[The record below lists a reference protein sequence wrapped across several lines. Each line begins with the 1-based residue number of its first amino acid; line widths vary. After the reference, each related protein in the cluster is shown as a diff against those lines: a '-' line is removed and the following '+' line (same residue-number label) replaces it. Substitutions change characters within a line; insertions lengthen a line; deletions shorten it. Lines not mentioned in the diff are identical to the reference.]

1 MDQSLFLIVIIVAFA
16 AFMFYSSRKRK
27 KQQADLQT
35 KMVPGARVMLSF
47 GLYGTLLS
55 VDDEKVTADVEIAPG
70 TVVTVHRQTLSRVV
84 DDNASDVETAVV
96 AEDATAA
103 EPVLDL
109 GSDKRSADVRAADDR
124 RVDPEFGERIDS
136 ADPDTAK
143 RKTED

>member
-27 KQQADLQT
+27 KQQAELQT

-84 DDNASDVETAVV
+84 DDNGSDVETTVV
-96 AEDATAA
+96 AEDEAA
-103 EPVLDL
+103 APKPVAELNGEPVY
-109 GSDKRSADVRAADDR
+109 GE
-124 RVDPEFGERIDS
+124 RVDET
-136 ADPDTAK
+136 DPNK

>member
-1 MDQSLFLIVIIVAFA
+1 MGQEVILIVIVVAFA
-16 AFMFYSSRKRK
+16 AFMFYNSRKRK
-27 KQQADLQT
+27 KQQGELAT

-84 DDNASDVETAVV
+84 DESASDIETTATPEDEPTAPKPV
-96 AEDATAA
+96 AELNG
-103 EPVLDL
+103 EPIY
-109 GSDKRSADVRAADDR
+109 
-124 RVDPEFGERIDS
+124 GERTTD
-136 ADPDTAK
+136 ADTDAAK

>member
-1 MDQSLFLIVIIVAFA
+1 MDQSIFLIVIIIAFA

-27 KQQADLQT
+27 KQQAELQT
-35 KMVPGARVMLSF
+35 KMQPGARVMLSF

-84 DDNASDVETAVV
+84 DDNASDVDETVTTD
-96 AEDATAA
+96 DAAA
-103 EPVLDL
+103 APVLDL
-109 GSDKRSADVRAADDR
+109 GKDDR
-124 RVDPEFGERIDS
+124 RDEPEFGQRVEPTESD
-136 ADPDTAK
+136 AAK

>member
-84 DDNASDVETAVV
+84 DDNASDVETTVSPEDDAAAPKPV
-96 AEDATAA
+96 AELNG
-103 EPVLDL
+103 EPFY
-109 GSDKRSADVRAADDR
+109 GE
-124 RVDPEFGERIDS
+124 RVDET
-136 ADPDTAK
+136 DPNK

>member
-1 MDQSLFLIVIIVAFA
+1 MGQEVILIVIVVAFA
-16 AFMFYSSRKRK
+16 AFMFYNSRKRK
-27 KQQADLQT
+27 KQQGELAT

-84 DDNASDVETAVV
+84 DDSASDIETTATPEDEHKPV
-96 AEDATAA
+96 AELNG
-103 EPVLDL
+103 EPVY
-109 GSDKRSADVRAADDR
+109 GERADDA
-124 RVDPEFGERIDS
+124 EQ
-136 ADPDTAK
+136 TK

>member
-70 TVVTVHRQTLSRVV
+70 TIVTVHRQTLSRVV
-84 DDNASDVETAVV
+84 DDNASDVETTVV
-96 AEDATAA
+96 PEDDAA
-103 EPVLDL
+103 EPKPVAELN
-109 GSDKRSADVRAADDR
+109 GEPVYGE
-124 RVDPEFGERIDS
+124 RVDET
-136 ADPDTAK
+136 DPNK

>member
-1 MDQSLFLIVIIVAFA
+1 MGQEVILIVIVVAFA
-16 AFMFYSSRKRK
+16 AFMFYNSRKRK
-27 KQQADLQT
+27 KQQAELAD

-84 DDNASDVETAVV
+84 DDTASDIATTATPEDEPTASKPVVELNG
-96 AEDATAA
+96 
-103 EPVLDL
+103 EPVY
-109 GSDKRSADVRAADDR
+109 
-124 RVDPEFGERIDS
+124 GERLDQ
-136 ADPDTAK
+136 AETDAAK

>member
-84 DDNASDVETAVV
+84 DDNASDVETTVVPEDDAAAPKPV
-96 AEDATAA
+96 AELNG
-103 EPVLDL
+103 EPVY
-109 GSDKRSADVRAADDR
+109 GE
-124 RVDPEFGERIDS
+124 RVDET
-136 ADPDTAK
+136 DPNK

>member
-27 KQQADLQT
+27 KQQAELQT

-96 AEDATAA
+96 ADDTAVA
-103 EPVLDL
+103 GEPALDL
-109 GSDKRSADVRAADDR
+109 GADR
-124 RVDPEFGERIDS
+124 RTDPEFGERIEPTETD
-136 ADPDTAK
+136 ATK

>member
-1 MDQSLFLIVIIVAFA
+1 MGQEVILIVIVVAFA

-27 KQQADLQT
+27 KQQSELAT
-35 KMVPGARVMLSF
+35 KMVPGAKVMLSF

-84 DDNASDVETAVV
+84 DDTASDIQTATTPEDEPKPV
-96 AEDATAA
+96 AELNG
-103 EPVLDL
+103 EPVY
-109 GSDKRSADVRAADDR
+109 
-124 RVDPEFGERIDS
+124 GERIESTETD
-136 ADPDTAK
+136 ADAAK

>member
-27 KQQADLQT
+27 KQQAELQT

-84 DDNASDVETAVV
+84 DENASDVETAVV
-96 AEDATAA
+96 ADDDTAA
-103 EPVLDL
+103 PKPVAELNGEPVY
-109 GSDKRSADVRAADDR
+109 GE
-124 RVDPEFGERIDS
+124 RVDET
-136 ADPDTAK
+136 DPNK

>member
-1 MDQSLFLIVIIVAFA
+1 MGQEVILIVIVVAFA
-16 AFMFYSSRKRK
+16 AFMFYNSRKRK
-27 KQQADLQT
+27 KQQGELAT

-84 DDNASDVETAVV
+84 DDTASDIETTTAT
-96 AEDATAA
+96 ED
-103 EPVLDL
+103 EPKHVTELN
-109 GSDKRSADVRAADDR
+109 GEPIYGERADDA
-124 RVDPEFGERIDS
+124 EQ
-136 ADPDTAK
+136 AK

>member
-1 MDQSLFLIVIIVAFA
+1 MDQSIFLIVIIVAFA

-27 KQQADLQT
+27 KQQAELQT
-35 KMVPGARVMLSF
+35 KMQPGARVMLSF

-84 DDNASDVETAVV
+84 DDNASDIDETVTTD
-96 AEDATAA
+96 DAAA
-103 EPVLDL
+103 APVLDL
-109 GSDKRSADVRAADDR
+109 DKDDR
-124 RVDPEFGERIDS
+124 RDEPEFGQRVEPTESD
-136 ADPDTAK
+136 AAK

>member
-1 MDQSLFLIVIIVAFA
+1 MGQEVILIVIVVAFA
-16 AFMFYSSRKRK
+16 AFMFYNSRKRK
-27 KQQADLQT
+27 KQQGELAT

-84 DDNASDVETAVV
+84 DDTASDIETTT
-96 AEDATAA
+96 ATDDEVKHVTELNG
-103 EPVLDL
+103 EPIY
-109 GSDKRSADVRAADDR
+109 GERADDA
-124 RVDPEFGERIDS
+124 EQ
-136 ADPDTAK
+136 AK

>member
-1 MDQSLFLIVIIVAFA
+1 MGQEVVLIVIVVAFA
-16 AFMFYSSRKRK
+16 AFMFYNSRKRK
-27 KQQADLQT
+27 KQQSELAT

-84 DDNASDVETAVV
+84 DDNASDIETTATPEDESDAPKPV
-96 AEDATAA
+96 AELNG
-103 EPVLDL
+103 EPVY
-109 GSDKRSADVRAADDR
+109 GE
-124 RVDPEFGERIDS
+124 RVDPIDS
-136 ADPDTAK
+136 DTDATK

>member
-1 MDQSLFLIVIIVAFA
+1 MGQEVILIVIVVAFA
-16 AFMFYSSRKRK
+16 AFMFYNSRKRK
-27 KQQADLQT
+27 KQQGELAT

-84 DDNASDVETAVV
+84 DDSASDIETTATPEDEPKPV
-96 AEDATAA
+96 AELNG
-103 EPVLDL
+103 EPVY
-109 GSDKRSADVRAADDR
+109 
-124 RVDPEFGERIDS
+124 GERIDPTETD
-136 ADPDTAK
+136 ADAAK

>member
-1 MDQSLFLIVIIVAFA
+1 MDQSIFLIVIIVAFA

-27 KQQADLQT
+27 KQQAELQT
-35 KMVPGARVMLSF
+35 KMQPGARVMLSF

-84 DDNASDVETAVV
+84 DDNASDDDETVTTD
-96 AEDATAA
+96 DAAA
-103 EPVLDL
+103 APVLDL
-109 GSDKRSADVRAADDR
+109 GKDDR
-124 RVDPEFGERIDS
+124 RDEPEFGQRVEPTESD
-136 ADPDTAK
+136 AAK